1 MIPIIYEPNATT
13 FTSNGRGGLS
23 DAISCT
29 VTEERNGAYELE
41 MVYPL
46 DGVHFEE
53 IKTGAVIKAYCGKA
67 RQFQPFRVYMIGR
80 PIGGQVTVRAQHIS
94 YQLSLIPCGPFTAGT
109 AAGALAGLKTHAAES
124 CPFTFWT
131 NKATQAMYT
140 QTVPASIRSRLGGVR
155 GSILDTYGGE
165 FEFDGYTVRL
175 WNQRGQDRHV
185 VIRYGKNLTDLKQ
198 EESIANTVTGVY
210 PFYAA
215 DAGYVELPEKVVSAP
230 SAANFPYPRTIPLDM
245 TQNFE
250 TVPTVAQLRAAAEQY
265 VAGASIG
272 VPSVSLS
279 LSFANLADTLEYA
292 DTAAEQVELCDT
304 VGVVFERLGVEA
316 SAKVVKTVW
325 DVLAERYNALEIGDT
340 RTTLAQTIAAAEE
353 KAAEAVTTTALEQDI
368 KRATDLLTGVN
379 GGFIV
384 WHTNADGKPYELL
397 IMDEEDEAQARSVW
411 RFNEAGWGH
420 SSTGIGGPY
429 TMAATIDGGI
439 VADYI
444 TAGTLTGLEIN
455 NGSGTF
461 HVDSAGAM
469 TATSGEIAGW
479 TIEQDALTKEY
490 LDEYQYR
497 HRIEL
502 RATATDADDI
512 VSVHSYYGGAWHRE
526 FGISAD
532 GDVSSQGQNTDLT
545 MFGNGVYY
553 IYDKNGTTL
562 RMIMNSN
569 GLNFYAADGGSVTL
583 SAGSLRKFLTLTKST
598 GEKGIIESDA
608 VSLYGS
614 NGIERVRLDVNGL
627 TFRNASGTITK
638 TYSAT

>member
-67 RQFQPFRVYMIGR
+67 RTFQPFRVYMIGR

-109 AAGALAGLKTHAAES
+109 AAAALAGLKTNAAES
-124 CPFTFWT
+124 CPFEFWT
-131 NKATQAMYT
+131 NKATQATYT

-210 PFYAA
+210 PFYAS
-215 DAGYVELPEKVVSAP
+215 DAGYVELPEKVVSAA
-230 SAANFPYPRTIPLDM
+230 SAANYPYPRTIPLDM
-245 TQNFE
+245 TQDFDE
-250 TVPTVAQLRAAAEQY
+250 LPTVAQLRAAAEQY

-304 VGVVFERLGVEA
+304 VGVIFERLGVET

-325 DVLAERYNALEIGDT
+325 NVLAERYNALEIGDT
-340 RTTLAQTIAAAEE
+340 RTTLAQTIAAADE
-353 KAAEAVTTTALEQDI
+353 KAAEAVTTTALEKDI

-397 IMDEEDEAQARSVW
+397 IMDEEDEAQAQSVW

-461 HVDSAGAM
+461 YVDSAGAM

-479 TIEQDALTKEY
+479 TIDSGAIYKDVTFGGYTYHVEFRAPTASASENSQILTFTRKGSGDTAATLMCTIKLSGAIQVGTTGGNFVAINPTTGRIDLSTTTGYAVAIGGSYINISGGGNSARMTPTGFLYNGAGAGGTIVDA
-490 LDEYQYR
+490 
-497 HRIEL
+497 
-502 RATATDADDI
+502 
-512 VSVHSYYGGAWHRE
+512 
-526 FGISAD
+526 
-532 GDVSSQGQNTDLT
+532 
-545 MFGNGVYY
+545 
-553 IYDKNGTTL
+553 NGT
-562 RMIMNSN
+562 RWK
-569 GLNFYAADGGSVTL
+569 FEGGI
-583 SAGSLRKFLTLTKST
+583 LT
-598 GEKGIIESDA
+598 
-608 VSLYGS
+608 
-614 NGIERVRLDVNGL
+614 
-627 TFRNASGTITK
+627 GT
-638 TYSAT
+638 A

>member
-131 NKATQAMYT
+131 NKATQATYT

-175 WNQRGQDRHV
+175 WNQRGQNRHV

-210 PFYAA
+210 PFYAS
-215 DAGYVELPEKVVSAP
+215 DAGYVELPEKVVSAA
-230 SAANFPYPRTIPLDM
+230 SADNYPYPRTIPLDM
-245 TQNFE
+245 TQDFE

-304 VGVVFERLGVEA
+304 VGVIFERLGVEA
-316 SAKVVKTVW
+316 SATVVKTVW
-325 DVLAERYNALEIGDT
+325 NVLAERYNALEIGDT
-340 RTTLAQTIAAAEE
+340 RTTLAQTIAATEE
-353 KAAEAVTTTALEQDI
+353 KAAEAVTTTALDKDI

-397 IMDEEDEAQARSVW
+397 IMDEEDEAQAQSVW

-420 SSTGIGGPY
+420 SSTGISGPY

-444 TAGTLTGLEIN
+444 TAGTLTGLTIN
-455 NGSGTF
+455 NGNQTF
-461 HVDSAGAM
+461 YVDTAGNV
-469 TATSGEIAGW
+469 TANSLTSTNA
-479 TIEQDALTKEY
+479 TIT
-490 LDEYQYR
+490 
-497 HRIEL
+497 
-502 RATATDADDI
+502 
-512 VSVHSYYGGAWHRE
+512 
-526 FGISAD
+526 
-532 GDVSSQGQNTDLT
+532 
-545 MFGNGVYY
+545 
-553 IYDKNGTTL
+553 
-562 RMIMNSN
+562 
-569 GLNFYAADGGSVTL
+569 GGSVSIQADTDTATPL
-583 SAGSLRKFLTLTKST
+583 SVQGSYTYITGNYTNYVEYKAEVTRRGLIVTQDTWRYLTSGTRTQYPTTRQQTTYRGSGASVLTYTGNGSAEPTQSGVSTSIGETDIRVIGGTSTTSPRVVMGSILGGMGIYNTHGGIRPRFALNENGLYFYDSNGNLTKSYT
-598 GEKGIIESDA
+598 A
-608 VSLYGS
+608 
-614 NGIERVRLDVNGL
+614 
-627 TFRNASGTITK
+627 
-638 TYSAT
+638 

>member
-53 IKTGAVIKAYCGKA
+53 IRTGAVIKAYCGKA

-109 AAGALAGLKTHAAES
+109 AAGALAGLKTNAAES
-124 CPFTFWT
+124 CPFEFWT
-131 NKATQAMYT
+131 DKATQATYT

-175 WNQRGQDRHV
+175 WNQRGQNRHV

-210 PFYAA
+210 PFYAS
-215 DAGYVELPEKVVSAP
+215 DAGYVELPEKVVSAA
-230 SAANFPYPRTIPLDM
+230 SADNYPYPRTIPLDM
-245 TQNFE
+245 TQDFE

-304 VGVVFERLGVEA
+304 VGVIFERLGVET

-325 DVLAERYNALEIGDT
+325 NVLAERYNALEVGDT
-340 RTTLAQTIAAAEE
+340 RTTLAQTIAATEE
-353 KAAEAVTTTALEQDI
+353 KAAEAVTTTALDKDI

-397 IMDEEDEAQARSVW
+397 IMDEEDEAQAQSVW

-429 TMAATIDGGI
+429 TMAATIGGGI

-444 TAGTLTGLEIN
+444 TAGTLTGLTIN
-455 NGSGTF
+455 NGNQTF
-461 HVDSAGAM
+461 YVDTAGNV
-469 TATSGEIAGW
+469 TANSLTSTNA
-479 TIEQDALTKEY
+479 TIT
-490 LDEYQYR
+490 
-497 HRIEL
+497 
-502 RATATDADDI
+502 
-512 VSVHSYYGGAWHRE
+512 
-526 FGISAD
+526 
-532 GDVSSQGQNTDLT
+532 
-545 MFGNGVYY
+545 
-553 IYDKNGTTL
+553 
-562 RMIMNSN
+562 
-569 GLNFYAADGGSVTL
+569 GGSVSIQADTDTATPL
-583 SAGSLRKFLTLTKST
+583 SVQGSYTYITGNYTNYVEYKAEVTRRGLIVTQDTWRYLTSGTRTQYPTTRQQTTYRGSGASVLTYTGNGSAEPTQSGVSTSIGETDIRVIGGTSTTSPRVVMGSILGGMGIYNTHGGIRPRFALNENGLYFYDSNGNLTKSYT
-598 GEKGIIESDA
+598 A
-608 VSLYGS
+608 
-614 NGIERVRLDVNGL
+614 
-627 TFRNASGTITK
+627 
-638 TYSAT
+638 

>member
-53 IKTGAVIKAYCGKA
+53 IRTGAVIKAYCGKA

-109 AAGALAGLKTHAAES
+109 AAGALAGLKTNAAES
-124 CPFTFWT
+124 CPFEFWT
-131 NKATQAMYT
+131 DKATQATYT

-165 FEFDGYTVRL
+165 LEFDGYTVRL
-175 WNQRGQDRHV
+175 WNQRGQNRHV

-210 PFYAA
+210 PFYAS
-215 DAGYVELPEKVVSAP
+215 DAGYVELPEKVVSAA
-230 SAANFPYPRTIPLDM
+230 SADNYPYPRTIPLDM
-245 TQNFE
+245 TQDFE

-304 VGVVFERLGVEA
+304 VGVIFERLGVET

-325 DVLAERYNALEIGDT
+325 NVLAERYNALEVGDT
-340 RTTLAQTIAAAEE
+340 RTTLAQTIAATEE
-353 KAAEAVTTTALEQDI
+353 KAAEAVTTTALDKDI

-397 IMDEEDEAQARSVW
+397 IMDEEDEAQAQSVW

-420 SSTGIGGPY
+420 SSTGISGPY

-444 TAGTLTGLEIN
+444 TAGTLTGLEID

-490 LDEYQYR
+490 LDEYQWR

-502 RATATDADDI
+502 RAAATDADDI
-512 VSVHSYYGGAWHRE
+512 MSVYVYYGGAWHRE
-526 FGISAD
+526 FGIAAN
-532 GDVSSQGQNTDLT
+532 GVVSSQTQNTDVSK
-545 MFGNGVYY
+545 FGNGVYY
-553 IYDKNGTTL
+553 IYDQAGTTV
-562 RMIMNSN
+562 RMNMSSN

-583 SAGSLRKFLTLTKST
+583 SASSLRKILTLTKST

-627 TFRNASGTITK
+627 TFRNASGTVTK

>member
-53 IKTGAVIKAYCGKA
+53 IRTGAVIKAYCGKA

-109 AAGALAGLKTHAAES
+109 AAGALAGLKTNAAES
-124 CPFTFWT
+124 CPFEFWT
-131 NKATQAMYT
+131 DKATQATYT

-175 WNQRGQDRHV
+175 WNQRGQNRHV

-210 PFYAA
+210 PFYAS
-215 DAGYVELPEKVVSAP
+215 DAGYVELPEKVVSAA
-230 SAANFPYPRTIPLDM
+230 SADNYPYPRTIPLDM
-245 TQNFE
+245 TQDFE

-304 VGVVFERLGVEA
+304 VGVIFERLGVET

-325 DVLAERYNALEIGDT
+325 NVLAERYNALEVGDT
-340 RTTLAQTIAAAEE
+340 RTTLAQTIAATEE
-353 KAAEAVTTTALEQDI
+353 KAAEAVTTTALDKDI

-397 IMDEEDEAQARSVW
+397 IMDEEDEAQAQSVW

-420 SSTGIGGPY
+420 SSTGISGPY
-429 TMAATIDGGI
+429 TMAATIGGGI

-444 TAGTLTGLEIN
+444 TAGTLTGLTIN
-455 NGSGTF
+455 NGNQTF
-461 HVDSAGAM
+461 YVD
-469 TATSGEIAGW
+469 TSGNVTANSLTSTNA
-479 TIEQDALTKEY
+479 TIT
-490 LDEYQYR
+490 
-497 HRIEL
+497 
-502 RATATDADDI
+502 
-512 VSVHSYYGGAWHRE
+512 
-526 FGISAD
+526 
-532 GDVSSQGQNTDLT
+532 
-545 MFGNGVYY
+545 
-553 IYDKNGTTL
+553 
-562 RMIMNSN
+562 
-569 GLNFYAADGGSVTL
+569 GGSVSIQADTDTSTPL
-583 SAGSLRKFLTLTKST
+583 SVQGSYTYITGNYTNYVEYKAEVTRRGLIVTQDTWRYLTSGTRTQYPTTRQQTTYRGAGASVLTYTGDGSAEPTQSGVSTSVGETDIRVIGGTSTTSPRVVMGSILGGMGIYTTHGGIRPRFALNENGLYFYDANGNLTKSYT
-598 GEKGIIESDA
+598 A
-608 VSLYGS
+608 
-614 NGIERVRLDVNGL
+614 
-627 TFRNASGTITK
+627 
-638 TYSAT
+638 